1 MASDRIKGFAEHMA
15 KGGVKPIV
23 ITRNWNENQT
33 TLTDKV
39 MNNEYKHEVYESHEV
54 HRMPYKQTLRDK
66 LATKKSLR
74 VVQRLL
80 TLKEIFL
87 SHFFIRSLPYSNLY
101 DKADQLISSDPEIK
115 AVIVSGT
122 PFISF
127 QIGYKLKKKH
137 PNILWIPDYRDEW
150 TTRPTKNNT
159 GLIWRLIS
167 KLDIRSELKWSSNA
181 DGFLSVSEIWKN
193 RIEELTK
200 KPGIVIRNGF
210 EDYATE
216 IPRNSSDEINILYI
230 GTLYPYQPWSDFIA
244 SIKELPEP
252 LFSKIQLTIIGSYA
266 SEPGVEKVEKII
278 SDFIETNPRSIKF
291 IDRIPK
297 AELKQFIA
305 DADFGLLLPYKNL
318 DGCIPVKLY
327 DYTSAFLPSLLYKSN
342 KSLME
347 DFILSSNSGFIVNSF
362 NELQNLFESSLK
374 EEINSKLKFDQNE
387 LNQYTRSYQAKKLSE
402 EILKKWKET
411 NSLE

>member
-1 MASDRIKGFAEHMA
+1 MY
-15 KGGVKPIV
+15 
-23 ITRNWNENQT
+23 
-33 TLTDKV
+33 
-39 MNNEYKHEVYESHEV
+39 NEYKHEAYESHEV
-54 HRMPYKQTLRDK
+54 HRMPYRQTLRDK
-66 LATKKSLR
+66 LATNKSLR
-74 VVQRLL
+74 LVQRLL
-80 TLKEIFL
+80 TLKEILF
-87 SHFFIRSLPYSNLY
+87 SHFFIRSLPYSNLF
-101 DKADQLISSDPEIK
+101 DKADKLISSDPEIK

-122 PFISF
+122 PFLSF

-193 RIEELTK
+193 RIEELIK

-210 EDYATE
+210 EDYAAQ

-230 GTLYPYQPWSDFIA
+230 GTIYPYQPWSDFIA
-244 SIKELPEP
+244 SIKELPES

-266 SEPGVEKVEKII
+266 SEPEIEKVEKII
-278 SDFIETNPRSIKF
+278 SDFIEANPRSIKF

-305 DADFGLLLPYKNL
+305 NADFGLLLPYKNL

-327 DYTSAFLPSLLYKSN
+327 DYASAFLPSLLYKSD

-362 NELQNLFESSLK
+362 NELQNLFESTLK
-374 EEINSKLKFDQNE
+374 EEMNSKLKFNQNV
-387 LNQYTRSYQAKKLSE
+387 LNQYTRSYQAKKLSN
-402 EILKKWKET
+402 EILAL
-411 NSLE
+411 LEKR